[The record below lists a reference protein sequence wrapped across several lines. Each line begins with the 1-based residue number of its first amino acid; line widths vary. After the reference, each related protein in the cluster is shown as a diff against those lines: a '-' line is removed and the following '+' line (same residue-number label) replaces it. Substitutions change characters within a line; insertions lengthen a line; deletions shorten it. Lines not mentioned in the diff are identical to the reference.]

1 MMGINSFEQVKQ
13 VDRAKGKIHD
23 LAIFSGAI
31 GNRSAGISTTERFGK
46 LLRAHKLTIGIFIVL
61 AAFGSYPIIFV
72 GMFTHWYA
80 YVLSYFC

>member
-31 GNRSAGISTTERFGK
+31 DNSSAGISTTERVGK

-61 AAFGSYPIIFV
+61 AAFGL
-72 GMFTHWYA
+72 FTHWYA
-80 YVLSYFC
+80 YVLSFFY